1 MTHFTISA
9 QLPSLNEYQDACR
22 AHWSKG
28 RDFKASTEELI
39 SIYIRKA
46 MREGSLKPVTG
57 QVDMVIYYNE
67 RTVKRDTDNIQ
78 SATKF
83 ILDAM
88 RACGIIQNDSRK
100 YVRQIY
106 PVIEDGAKTDSVDVY
121 IFPAGSLQ
129 VKIIDK
135 GET

>member
-1 MTHFTISA
+1 MTRFTIAA
-9 QLPSLNEYQDACR
+9 QLPSLNDYQNACR
-22 AHWSKG
+22 THWSKG

-39 SIYIRKA
+39 SLYIRKA
-46 MREGSLKPVTG
+46 MREGTLTPVTG

-78 SATKF
+78 SAAKF

-88 RACGIIQNDSRK
+88 RACGIIKNDSRK

-106 PVIEDGAKTDSVDVY
+106 SVIEDGAEADSVDVY
-121 IFPAGSLQ
+121 IFPAGDLR
-129 VKIIDK
+129 VTFKEN
-135 GET
+135 ET

>member
-9 QLPSLNEYQDACR
+9 QLPSLNDYQAACR

-46 MREGSLKPVTG
+46 MREGSLAPVTG

-78 SATKF
+78 SAAKF

-88 RACGIIQNDSRK
+88 RACGIIKNDSRK
-100 YVRQIY
+100 YVRQIHSI
-106 PVIEDGAKTDSVDVY
+106 IEDGAKADSVDVY
-121 IFPAGSLQ
+121 IFPVGELHVKFTEKESL
-129 VKIIDK
+129 
-135 GET
+135 

>member
-1 MTHFTISA
+1 MTHFTISS
-9 QLPSLNEYQDACR
+9 QLPSLNEYQAACR

-88 RACGIIQNDSRK
+88 RACGIIQNDSRR

-106 PVIEDGAKTDSVDVY
+106 PVIEDGAKADSVDVY

-129 VKIIDK
+129 VKFIDK

>member
-9 QLPSLNEYQDACR
+9 KLPSLNDYQAACR

-28 RDFKASTEELI
+28 RDFKAGTEELI

-78 SATKF
+78 SAAKF

-88 RACGIIQNDSRK
+88 RACGIIKNDSRK
-100 YVRQIY
+100 YVRQIHS
-106 PVIEDGAKTDSVDVY
+106 VIEDGAEADSVDVY
-121 IFPAGSLQ
+121 IFPVGELQ
-129 VKIIDK
+129 VKFIDK
-135 GET
+135 RR

>member
-9 QLPSLNEYQDACR
+9 QLPSLNDYQNACR
-22 AHWSKG
+22 THWSNG

-46 MREGSLKPVTG
+46 MREGTLVPVTG

-78 SATKF
+78 SAAKF

-88 RACGIIQNDSRK
+88 RACGVIKNDSRK

-106 PVIEDGAKTDSVDVY
+106 SVIEDGANADSVDVY
-121 IFPAGSLQ
+121 IFPVGELQ
-129 VKIIDK
+129 VKFIDK
-135 GET
+135 RR